1 MERVLAGYHPIVS
14 FSYFVVVIGTSMLYM
29 NPVFQVISLI
39 GALSYL
45 IILDRYKTLKLI
57 KFIFVMVL
65 VIAIINMIFVNRGST
80 VLFYLRSNPVTLE
93 SLFYGFVSGLMLGSV
108 MVWFSCYNEII
119 TSDKFLYIFG
129 KITPT
134 IALIVS
140 MTLRLIPKLIEQTKI
155 IANSQ
160 KTLGLDYNEGSFSL
174 KIKSC
179 MRILSILVTWA
190 LEDAVQTADSM
201 KARGYGIK
209 KRTSFQIFE
218 FINRDMIMLVY
229 ILISGM
235 FLLAGYMNGYGQ
247 LIFYPT
253 IQKIDTDILSNML
266 YITFF
271 IISILPSIQELR
283 ERYKWRYLE

>member
-160 KTLGLDYNEGSFSL
+160 KTLGLDYNEGNISL

-218 FINRDMIMLVY
+218 FINRDMVMLVY

-235 FLLAGYMNGYGQ
+235 FLLAGYINGYGQ

>member
-160 KTLGLDYNEGSFSL
+160 KTLGLDYNEGSLSL

>member
-108 MVWFSCYNEII
+108 MVWFSCYNEIM

-160 KTLGLDYNEGSFSL
+160 KTLGIDYNEGNISL

-218 FINRDMIMLVY
+218 FINRDMVMLVY

-235 FLLAGYMNGYGQ
+235 FLLAGYINGYGQ

>member
-160 KTLGLDYNEGSFSL
+160 KTLGLDYNEGSLSL

-218 FINRDMIMLVY
+218 FINRDMVMLVY

>member
-1 MERVLAGYHPIVS
+1 MERILAGYHPIVS

-57 KFIFVMVL
+57 KF
-65 VIAIINMIFVNRGST
+65 VIIMIIIISITNMIFVNRGAT

-108 MVWFSCYNEII
+108 MIWFSCYNEII

-160 KTLGLDYNEGSFSL
+160 KTLGLDYNEGNIIL

-235 FLLAGYMNGYGQ
+235 FLLAGYINGYGQ
-247 LIFYPT
+247 IIFYPT
-253 IQKIDTDILSNML
+253 IQKIDIDILSNML
-266 YITFF
+266 YMTFF

>member
-160 KTLGLDYNEGSFSL
+160 KTLGLDYNEGSLSL

-271 IISILPSIQELR
+271 IISILLSIQELR

>member
-160 KTLGLDYNEGSFSL
+160 KTLGLDYNEGNISL

>member
-108 MVWFSCYNEII
+108 MVWFSCYNEIM

-160 KTLGLDYNEGSFSL
+160 KTLGLDYNEGNISL

-218 FINRDMIMLVY
+218 FINRDMVMLVY

-235 FLLAGYMNGYGQ
+235 FLLAGYINGYGQ

>member
-80 VLFYLRSNPVTLE
+80 VLFYLRNNPVTLE

-108 MVWFSCYNEII
+108 MVWFSCYNEIM

-160 KTLGLDYNEGSFSL
+160 KTLGLDYNEGNISL

-218 FINRDMIMLVY
+218 FINRDMVMLVY

-235 FLLAGYMNGYGQ
+235 FLLAGYINGYGQ

>member
-108 MVWFSCYNEII
+108 MVWFSCYNEIM

-160 KTLGLDYNEGSFSL
+160 KTLGLDYNEGNISL

-218 FINRDMIMLVY
+218 FINRDMVILVY

-235 FLLAGYMNGYGQ
+235 FLLAGYINGYGQ

>member
-160 KTLGLDYNEGSFSL
+160 KTLGIDYNEGNISL

-218 FINRDMIMLVY
+218 FINRDMVMLVY

>member
-14 FSYFVVVIGTSMLYM
+14 FSYFIVVIGTSMLYM

-108 MVWFSCYNEII
+108 MVWFSCYNEIM

-160 KTLGLDYNEGSFSL
+160 KTLGIDYNEGNISL

-218 FINRDMIMLVY
+218 FINRDMVMLVY

-235 FLLAGYMNGYGQ
+235 FLLAGYINGYGQ

>member
-14 FSYFVVVIGTSMLYM
+14 FSYFIVVIGTSMLYM

-93 SLFYGFVSGLMLGSV
+93 SLFYGFVSGFMLGSV
-108 MVWFSCYNEII
+108 MVWFSCYNEIM

-160 KTLGLDYNEGSFSL
+160 KTLGIDYNEGNISL

-218 FINRDMIMLVY
+218 FINRDMVMLVY

-235 FLLAGYMNGYGQ
+235 FLLAGYINGYGQ

>member
-129 KITPT
+129 KITPS

-160 KTLGLDYNEGSFSL
+160 KTLGLDYNEGSLSL

>member
-29 NPVFQVISLI
+29 NPIFQVISLI

-108 MVWFSCYNEII
+108 MVWFSCYNEIM

-160 KTLGLDYNEGSFSL
+160 KTLGIDYNEGNISL

-218 FINRDMIMLVY
+218 FINRDMVMLVY

-235 FLLAGYMNGYGQ
+235 FLLAGYINGYGQ

>member
-14 FSYFVVVIGTSMLYM
+14 FSYFIVVIGTSMLYM

-80 VLFYLRSNPVTLE
+80 VLFYLRNNPVTLE

-108 MVWFSCYNEII
+108 MVWFSCYNEIM

-160 KTLGLDYNEGSFSL
+160 KTLGLDYNEGNISL

-218 FINRDMIMLVY
+218 FINRDMVMLVY

-235 FLLAGYMNGYGQ
+235 FLLAGYINGYGQ

>member
-93 SLFYGFVSGLMLGSV
+93 SHFYGFVSGLMLGSV
-108 MVWFSCYNEII
+108 MVWFSCYNEIM

-160 KTLGLDYNEGSFSL
+160 KTLGIDYNEGNISL

-218 FINRDMIMLVY
+218 FINRDMVMLVY

-235 FLLAGYMNGYGQ
+235 FLLAGYINGYGQ

>member
-108 MVWFSCYNEII
+108 MVWFSCYNEIM

-134 IALIVS
+134 IALIVN

-160 KTLGLDYNEGSFSL
+160 KTLGIDYNEGNISL

-218 FINRDMIMLVY
+218 FINRDMVMLVY

-235 FLLAGYMNGYGQ
+235 FLLAGYINGYGQ

>member
-57 KFIFVMVL
+57 KFILVMTL

-108 MVWFSCYNEII
+108 MVWFSCYNEIM

-160 KTLGLDYNEGSFSL
+160 KTLGLDYNEGNISL

-218 FINRDMIMLVY
+218 FINRDMVMLVY

-235 FLLAGYMNGYGQ
+235 FLLAGYINGYGQ

>member
-14 FSYFVVVIGTSMLYM
+14 FSYFIVVIGTSMLYM

-57 KFIFVMVL
+57 KFIFVMTL
-65 VIAIINMIFVNRGST
+65 VISVINMIFVNRGST

-160 KTLGLDYNEGSFSL
+160 KTLGLDYNEGNLSL
-174 KIKSC
+174 KMKSC

-235 FLLAGYMNGYGQ
+235 FLLAGYINGYGQ

>member
-14 FSYFVVVIGTSMLYM
+14 FSYFIVVIGTSMLYM

-108 MVWFSCYNEII
+108 MVWFSCYNEIM

-160 KTLGLDYNEGSFSL
+160 KTLGIDYNEGNISL

-218 FINRDMIMLVY
+218 FINRDMVMLVY

-235 FLLAGYMNGYGQ
+235 FLLAGYINGYGQ

-283 ERYKWRYLE
+283 ESYKWRY

>member
-14 FSYFVVVIGTSMLYM
+14 FSYFIVVIGTSMLYM

-108 MVWFSCYNEII
+108 MVWFSCYNEIM

-140 MTLRLIPKLIEQTKI
+140 MTLRLIPKLKEQTKI

-160 KTLGLDYNEGSFSL
+160 KTLGIEYNEGNISH

-218 FINRDMIMLVY
+218 FINRDMVMLVY

-235 FLLAGYMNGYGQ
+235 FLLAGYINGYGQ